1 MNFQKNNIFLIAIT
15 CFLVSSCNSEL
26 DVFSDGAFEPV
37 VYANINP
44 FDTVS
49 YVRLTK
55 SFVGESS
62 VFSLAFDTN
71 NLYYDS
77 ASVKIDI
84 NTPEGYPVR
93 TFTLNKVLLQDR
105 DEGIFVRSP
114 NYAYQLSRP
123 LITYLDEGFQVR
135 LIGTVG
141 DSGQLFTAQYIY
153 HEPPEILLPLPSY
166 QTYLSLYSQ
175 DRPQVQWIENFG
187 TRKYELEVR
196 VNFVNNYSHRKE
208 PASASCRYY
217 YFSRRTTTDEEEIT
231 ISHILYGDDLLRD
244 LSTRVPVDT
253 LVLYRT
259 FSSIDFIINCY
270 GQEILDYQE
279 SCLITADRSGRPI
292 TNVIGGLGFFALT
305 ITSAT
310 KGYLVDNKTYDSL
323 AFGRFTK
330 HLGFY
335 RR

>member
-1 MNFQKNNIFLIAIT
+1 MCRFRKNLFPFYIVCL
-15 CFLVSSCNSEL
+15 LVSSCNSEL
-26 DVFSDGAFEPV
+26 DVLLEGESEPV
-37 VYANINP
+37 IYANINP

-62 VFSLAFDTN
+62 ILSLASDTN

-93 TFTLNKVLLQDR
+93 TFNLNKVLLQDR
-105 DEGIFVRSP
+105 EQGVFVRSP

-135 LIGTVG
+135 LIGTIG
-141 DSGQLFTAQYIY
+141 DSSQLVTAQYIY
-153 HEPPEILLPLPSY
+153 HDPPEILLPLPSHKT
-166 QTYLSLYSQ
+166 QLSLYSQ
-175 DRPQVQWIENFG
+175 DRTRVQWVDNIG

-196 VNFVNNYSHRKE
+196 VNYVNNYSDHKE
-208 PASASCRYY
+208 PAITTCRYY
-217 YFSRRTTTDEEEIT
+217 YFSIRTPIDEGEIT
-231 ISHILYGDDLLRD
+231 ISHIVYGDDLLRD
-244 LSTRVPVDT
+244 FATRVPLDT
-253 LVLYRT
+253 AVLYRT
-259 FSSIDFIINCY
+259 FTSIDFIINCY
-270 GQEILDYQE
+270 SQEILDYQE
-279 SCLITADRSGRPI
+279 SCLLTADRSGRPI
-292 TNVIGGLGFFALT
+292 TNVVGGLGFFALN

-310 KGYLVDNKTYDSL
+310 KGYLIDSKTYDSL
-323 AFGRFTK
+323 AFGRFTR